1 MKICKACTLA
11 KAKQKN
17 VVKFSQHERTK
28 VPGESLFT
36 DMSSVKPLE
45 SVISTPKWHG
55 LIIVDEYTNFKV
67 SHFYQKKDQMAESTC
82 ELL

>member
-28 VPGESLFT
+28 VRGESLFT

-55 LIIVDEYTNFKV
+55 LIIVDECTNFKV